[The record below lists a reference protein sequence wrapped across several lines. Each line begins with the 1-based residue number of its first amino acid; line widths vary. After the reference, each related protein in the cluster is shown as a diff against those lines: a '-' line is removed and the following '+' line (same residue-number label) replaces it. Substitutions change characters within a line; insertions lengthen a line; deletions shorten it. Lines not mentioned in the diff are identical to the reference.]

1 MMRTSRMGGGFR
13 HLMGGGFR
21 HLTLNDWFL
30 SLQAAWSRDGLLV
43 CQLRMLALLPQVQMV
58 ATSLPPPKKKKRFSL
73 TRGGSASA
81 EEPGGRCLWGLGS
94 RFSPL

>member
-73 TRGGSASA
+73 TRGGALLLPKSQGAA
-81 EEPGGRCLWGLGS
+81 ACGA
-94 RFSPL
+94 